1 MNYTIRFAGAVLVS
15 MMAALGPAHAT
26 GDFLCEANDA
36 SVKFEAGSS
45 FSHGLGE
52 VFTNF
57 KGTLKVLLKDT
68 PKDFADLAFDK
79 DHLAHHWF
87 RGDSLKLHLYRERPG
102 SGLHGYV
109 ELVVE
114 TTQSPD
120 DETAF
125 GGSYKLTVYHIRD
138 EASSEGET
146 LSAEGEISCS
156 VG

>member
-1 MNYTIRFAGAVLVS
+1 MRKTIRVAGAVLVS
-15 MMAALGPAHAT
+15 LLAALGPAHAT
-26 GDFLCEANDA
+26 GDFKCEAEDA

-57 KGTLKVLLKDT
+57 QGTLKILLKGA
-68 PKDFADLAFDK
+68 PKDLADLAFDK

-87 RGDSLKLHLYRERPG
+87 RGDSLKLHLYRERQG
-102 SGLHGYV
+102 SSPHGYV

-125 GGSYKLTVYHIRD
+125 GGSYKLTIYHVRD
-138 EASSEGET
+138 EANSEGET
-146 LSAEGEISCS
+146 LSAEGEVSCS